1 MVPQDKLTAFPAFFD
16 PFFSSGV
23 HLALTGALSAALT
36 IAASL
41 RGSVSEE
48 KAARWHDSKI
58 GTAYTR

>member
-1 MVPQDKLTAFPAFFD
+1 MVLQDKLTAFPAFID